1 MDISTRKDN
10 FKDEVAT
17 EINKAEETPTKL
29 IFRTYI
35 AKGLIN
41 AGFPVIDIKANR
53 DDPARTVFVF
63 PDSISLRDNMQRIIK
78 SYKRRR
84 EDREKQEQENSED

>member
-1 MDISTRKDN
+1 MEISTRKDN
-10 FKDEVAT
+10 FKDEVET
-17 EINKAEETPTKL
+17 EVKAEETPTKL

-63 PDSISLRDNMQRIIK
+63 PDSIKLRDSMQDIIK
-78 SYKRRR
+78 SYKRKR
-84 EDREKQEQENSED
+84 DEKDKENSEE